1 MLLLR
6 ILVFENFSKNPNPK
20 MFSEDLILIKFENR
34 NFTEA
39 ASFYLSAQAN
49 LSPRLFLRLLG
60 KTTNKNSSRH
70 TKKSLNV
77 FPFLDSEP
85 SSKNSFIIKAVF

>member
-1 MLLLR
+1 
-6 ILVFENFSKNPNPK
+6 

-60 KTTNKNSSRH
+60 KTTNKTSRH